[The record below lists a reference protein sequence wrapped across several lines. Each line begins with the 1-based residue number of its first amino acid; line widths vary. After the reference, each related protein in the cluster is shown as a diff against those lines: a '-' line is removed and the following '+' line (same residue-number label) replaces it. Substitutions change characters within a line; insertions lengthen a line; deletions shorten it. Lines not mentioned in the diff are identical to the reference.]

1 VRKPASLSFLRRP
14 LNNLLG
20 TQANVRSLRELAAT
34 SPLSTVQLARATK
47 LNLSGIRRTLDNLQA
62 TGILKSFPGRDRFY
76 ALNLEHPIAAA
87 LLALFDSERAWWDSI
102 RSTLEESIRN
112 DKRIAAAYV
121 YGSVARGE
129 DRPGSDIDLVLITH
143 EDPSPVLNQYRE
155 RLQVSQEKLGFNL
168 SLVAN
173 TLAEVKKKRRNG
185 DVWWA
190 NVTRDALPLKG
201 VRPEHLAGK

>member
-1 VRKPASLSFLRRP
+1 MRKPASLSFLRRP

-102 RSTLEESIRN
+102 RSTLEECIRN

-155 RLQVSQEKLGFNL
+155 RLEVSQEKLGFNL

>member
-1 VRKPASLSFLRRP
+1 MRKPASLSFIRRP
-14 LNNLLG
+14 LNDLLG

-34 SPLSTVQLARATK
+34 SPLSTVQLAKATK

-87 LLALFDSERAWWDSI
+87 LLALFDSERAWWESI
-102 RSTLEESIRN
+102 RSTLEKSIRN
-112 DKRIAAAYV
+112 DKRIVAAYV

-129 DRPGSDIDLVLITH
+129 DRAGSDIDLVLITH
-143 EDPSPVLNQYRE
+143 EDPSQVLNQYRE
-155 RLQVSQEKLGFNL
+155 GLQESQEKLGFNL

-173 TLAEVKKKRRNG
+173 TLAEVKKKFRSG

>member
-1 VRKPASLSFLRRP
+1 MRKPASLSFLRRP